1 LILTPWLIAVDDDHW
16 YSCPMSIL
24 TAKPHPDPDPDSG
37 PDHGRK
43 PGRPTLIHALIC
55 FLPIIG
61 MISLGLFVYGISLH
75 TIIFVCLI
83 WAVVN
88 TALLGY
94 GYGETQEMMSQAIA
108 RALPAI
114 YIFILIG
121 MVIASFMQSGTI
133 AMLIYYG
140 LAILEPSF
148 FLFTGLLLCCLMS
161 VATGTSW
168 GTVGT
173 LGVVFIGIGEAL
185 QIPLPIVAGM
195 IVSGATFGDKMS
207 PVSDTTNL
215 AAMSAETNLYT
226 HIRTMMYTTVPTL
239 VLVSMILLV
248 LGFQYADNSLPSAR
262 IEQIQTA
269 LAASYHLN
277 PLVTLIPLLVM
288 LVLSIKRFSP
298 QVAMTASI
306 VTAAA
311 IAVVYQQSSPVEV
324 ANSLWSN
331 TPGTTGISSI
341 DSLLGRGG
349 INSMSW
355 TLLLSLMAL
364 ALGGVLFGGKFL
376 EVLLSGL
383 INRVKRTS
391 SLIALTIASGFVGN
405 IAMGEAYISIIL
417 NCQLFKG
424 SFDSQKLDS
433 SLLSRSVEE
442 GSTVTTGLIPWTTAG
457 AFYAATLGVPV
468 LDYLPYAFFNLLNP
482 VVSITMAILGLGL
495 LGHVSESQ
503 KAGV

>member
-1 LILTPWLIAVDDDHW
+1 
-16 YSCPMSIL
+16 MSIPAPSY
-24 TAKPHPDPDPDSG
+24 TSDQDPEIHPMRNPESRP
-37 PDHGRK
+37 R
-43 PGRPTLIHALIC
+43 RPTLIHALIC

-61 MISLGLFVYGISLH
+61 IISFGLFVFGISLH
-75 TIIFVCLI
+75 TLIFLCLI
-83 WAVVN
+83 WAVAN
-88 TALLGY
+88 TTLLGY
-94 GYGETQEMMSQAIA
+94 GYAETQEMMSHAIT

-140 LAILEPSF
+140 LASLEPSF
-148 FLFTGLLLCCLMS
+148 FLVTGLLLCCLMS
-161 VATGTSW
+161 LATGTSW

-185 QIPLPIVAGM
+185 AIPLPIVAGM

-226 HIRTMMYTTVPTL
+226 HIRTMLFTTVPTL
-239 VLVSMILLV
+239 LIVSIILLV
-248 LGFQYADNSLPSAR
+248 LGYQYAENPLPSAR
-262 IEQIQTA
+262 IEQIRDA

-277 PLVTLIPLLVM
+277 PIVTLLPLLVM
-288 LVLSIKRFSP
+288 LVLSIKRYSP
-298 QVAMTASI
+298 QVSMTASI
-306 VTAAA
+306 LTAAV
-311 IAVVYQQSSPVEV
+311 IAFLYQQIPFVDV
-324 ANSLWSN
+324 ANALWSN
-331 TPGTTGISSI
+331 SPGTTGITSI
-341 DSLLGRGG
+341 DNLLGRGG

-355 TLLLSLMAL
+355 TLLLSIMAL
-364 ALGGVLFGGKFL
+364 ALGGVLFGGGFL

-383 INRVKRTS
+383 INQVKRTS
-391 SLIALTIASGFVGN
+391 SLIALTIASGFIGN

-424 SFDSQKLDS
+424 SFEALKLDS

-442 GSTVTTGLIPWTTAG
+442 GATVTTGLIPWTTAG

-468 LDYLPYAFFNLLNP
+468 LDYLPYAFFNFLNP
-482 VVSITMAILGLGL
+482 VVSIVMATLGLGL
-495 LGHVSESQ
+495 LGNVT
-503 KAGV
+503 KAGNKTA

>member
-1 LILTPWLIAVDDDHW
+1 MPVTDTEAILTPD
-16 YSCPMSIL
+16 SQ
-24 TAKPHPDPDPDSG
+24 TANPPSEIRQPS
-37 PDHGRK
+37 
-43 PGRPTLIHALIC
+43 LLHALVC
-55 FLPIIG
+55 FLPIVG
-61 MISLGLFVYGISLH
+61 FISLGLFVFGISLH
-75 TIIFVCLI
+75 TIIFACLI
-83 WAVVN
+83 WAVTN
-88 TALLGY
+88 TAVLKY
-94 GYGETQEMMSQAIA
+94 SYAEIQEMMSQAIT

-140 LAILEPSF
+140 LGILEPSF
-148 FLFTGLLLCCLMS
+148 FLFSGLLLCCLMS

-226 HIRTMMYTTVPTL
+226 HIRTMSITTVPTL
-239 VLVSMILLV
+239 IIVSVILLF
-248 LGFQYADNSLPSAR
+248 LGSFYADNRLPSVSIANIR
-262 IEQIQTA
+262 EA
-269 LAASYHLN
+269 LDKAYHLN
-277 PLVTLIPLLVM
+277 PVVTLLPLAVM
-288 LVLSIKRFSP
+288 LGMSLKRYSP
-298 QVAMTASI
+298 QVSMTGSI
-306 VTAAA
+306 VTATIIA
-311 IAVVYQQSSPVEV
+311 IAYQQSSAVSV
-324 ANSLWSN
+324 ANALWSN
-331 TPGTTGISSI
+331 TPGTTGIESI
-341 DSLLGRGG
+341 DNLLGRGG
-349 INSMSW
+349 ITSMSW

-364 ALGGVLFGGKFL
+364 ALGGVLFGGGFL
-376 EVLLSGL
+376 AVLLSGM
-383 INRVKRTS
+383 INQIKRTT
-391 SLIALTIASGFVGN
+391 SLIGLTIASGFVGN

-424 SFDSQKLDS
+424 SFEAMKLDS

-468 LDYLPYAFFNLLNP
+468 LDYLPYAFFNYLTP
-482 VVSITMAILGLGL
+482 VVSVSMAALGLGL
-495 LGHVSESQ
+495 LGNLAKRQ
-503 KAGV
+503 NAAI